1 MKKVVIGVAV
11 AAVIGVGVYLGKQ
24 QVGDAVADVAE
35 TQVTEFINNNL
46 NKPIVIKELQSH
58 PFIKTATLT
67 ITEKTDTTI
76 RSELTIATI
85 EDDSKTIPLNSE
97 IIRGKVDYKG
107 KNFGFGKII
116 TKPDLSSL
124 GELPAGVTNDTF
136 SLEQYID
143 LLGNV
148 SEIYRIAP
156 IQVTEDGV
164 VVDFKGIDVVV
175 NTQLLDR
182 STFDGT
188 FSVKG
193 LNVTSPDG
201 ESVVLSPFDYQMA
214 LASSGNYT
222 ASSTPVDF
230 AFNNPADGQN
240 FSVAISKGTYSG
252 IYKTIDGLNMPIN
265 NGDGTFDSVT
275 FGDDTIKITINNL
288 KVSGGLYEIDGSD
301 ANNLTAAISGDFDTA
316 SLPTQL
322 PDGQP
327 VPVKLQSFALNYA
340 LNNLSKETLNLY
352 QQMANSFGFEL
363 EEELSEEQVKVLMT
377 SLQKSDAQFKLTA
390 NVTAEEGKTDAA
402 VSLALNETGKTAD
415 FETLVADIDRGPDT
429 AAQFFNGDVL
439 VTMDQGF
446 ADATNLTMMAQ
457 MFLGITP
464 ENNQL
469 TLKAELKDGQATMN
483 GQPIP
488 LN

>member
-1 MKKVVIGVAV
+1 MKKVAIGVAV

-46 NKPIVIKELQSH
+46 NKPIVIEELQSH

-76 RSELTIATI
+76 RSELTLTSI
-85 EDDSKTIPLNSE
+85 EDDSETIPLNSE

-107 KNFGFGKII
+107 KSFGFGKII
-116 TKPDLSSL
+116 TKPDLS
-124 GELPAGVTNDTF
+124 GFGDDLPKGITNDTF

-156 IQVTEDGV
+156 VQVKEGDGAI
-164 VVDFKGIDVVV
+164 DFKGIEALVD
-175 NTQLLDR
+175 TTLLNR
-182 STFDGT
+182 SAFDGT
-188 FSVKG
+188 FSIKG
-193 LNVTSPDG
+193 LDVSGPKG
-201 ESVVLSPFDYQMA
+201 KKVVLSPFDYQIK

-222 ASSTPVDF
+222 ASSTPINFVFSNPMDDDF
-230 AFNNPADGQN
+230 SIAF
-240 FSVAISKGTYSG
+240 SKGTYSG
-252 IYKTIDGLNMPIN
+252 IYKIIDGLDMPIN
-265 NGDGTFDSVT
+265 NGNGLFDSVT
-275 FGDDTIKITINNL
+275 FGDDKLKITINHL

-301 ANNLTAAISGDFDTA
+301 TNNLSAAISGDFDAA
-316 SLPTQL
+316 SLPKQL
-322 PDGQP
+322 PTGEP
-327 VPVKLQSFALNYA
+327 MPVKLKSFALNYA
-340 LNNLSKETLNLY
+340 FDNISKETLNLY
-352 QQMANSFGFEL
+352 QQTVNSFGF
-363 EEELSEEQVKVLMT
+363 EEELSEEQIKTLV
-377 SLQKSDAQFKLTA
+377 SALQKSDAQFKLTA
-390 NVTAEEGKTDAA
+390 NVTAEEGKTDADA
-402 VSLALNETGKTAD
+402 SLALNEEGKAAD
-415 FETLVADIDRGPDT
+415 FETLAAGISRDT
-429 AAQFFNGDVL
+429 AAKFFNGDL
-439 VTMDQGF
+439 FVTMDKEF

-483 GQPIP
+483 GQAIP